1 MGHLMRLTVKFAA
14 TIMLYVPLAACAWT
28 AQATDP
34 LYPVYQKFLQASR
47 NDDIE
52 MLQDNLLSSR
62 VVALWQDSKEATL
75 DEFSPIF
82 KHVSTLSGKEH
93 SHFHAVKGETAC
105 FSVNLI
111 TDNASAVTINTGF
124 VLEKGGWR
132 VDDVMLDLLESETD
146 FVTEALCPLSA
157 EDFLLQAEQSF

>member
-1 MGHLMRLTVKFAA
+1 MRLAIKITTVVTFYALL
-14 TIMLYVPLAACAWT
+14 TACAWT

-82 KHVSTLSGKEH
+82 KHVSTLTGKEH
-93 SHFHAVKGETAC
+93 SNFHAVKGATAC

-124 VLEKGGWR
+124 VLEKGGWK
-132 VDDVMLDLLESETD
+132 VDDVMLDLLESEAD

>member
-1 MGHLMRLTVKFAA
+1 MRLAIKITTVFSFYALL
-14 TIMLYVPLAACAWT
+14 TACAWT

-47 NDDIE
+47 SDDIE
-52 MLQDNLLSSR
+52 TLQDNLLSSR
-62 VVALWQDSKEATL
+62 VVALWQDSKGATL

-82 KHVSTLSGKEH
+82 KHVSTLTGKEH

-124 VLEKGGWR
+124 VLEKGDWR

>member
-1 MGHLMRLTVKFAA
+1 MRLAIKITTVVTFYALL
-14 TIMLYVPLAACAWT
+14 TACAWT

-34 LYPVYQKFLQASR
+34 LYPVYQKFLKASR
-47 NDDIE
+47 SDDIE
-52 MLQDNLLSSR
+52 TLQDNLLSGR
-62 VVALWQDSKEATL
+62 VVALWQETKGASL
-75 DEFSPIF
+75 NEFSPIF
-82 KHVSTLSGKEH
+82 KHVSSLTGKEH

>member
-1 MGHLMRLTVKFAA
+1 MRLAIKITTVVTFYALL
-14 TIMLYVPLAACAWT
+14 TACAWT

-47 NDDIE
+47 SDDIE
-52 MLQDNLLSSR
+52 TLQDNLLSGR
-62 VVALWQDSKEATL
+62 VVALWQESKSASL

-82 KHVSTLSGKEH
+82 KHVSSLTGKEH
-93 SHFHAVKGETAC
+93 SHFHAVKGENAC

-146 FVTEALCPLSA
+146 FVTNAQCPLSA